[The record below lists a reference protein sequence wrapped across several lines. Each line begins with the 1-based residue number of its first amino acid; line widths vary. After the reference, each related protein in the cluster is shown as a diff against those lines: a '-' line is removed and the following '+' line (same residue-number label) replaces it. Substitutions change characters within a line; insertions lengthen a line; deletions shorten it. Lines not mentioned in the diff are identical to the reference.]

1 MKIFT
6 KKPGMVTGI
15 NINLREHPK
24 DSVGNIFVKWGVN
37 TGKIIIVLTELVALS
52 ALFYRFSIDRKIVD
66 LNDKIKKEETFIA
79 NQAPKE
85 KEYRSIQNRLNEI
98 NLITGET
105 DEKVRLINEII
116 TTLKTGNFEN
126 TNISISKNTVRLT
139 GNATSVFAVNSLIN
153 DIKQYPNVGN
163 IRLDELNS
171 TDQAIQFT
179 IAVEL
184 NSQIHEDESST
195 SPIQQKSTL

>member
-1 MKIFT
+1 MPQ